1 MSLTLFATKS
11 VSDRPNISEGTCT
24 LQGHAVKLRCD
35 VFLYDE
41 SPTLTDVYW
50 TKDGIKLNIGGSG
63 GKFLGVDVNNQSL
76 IINNVN
82 YNDAGDYK
90 LIAINAVG
98 ETRSKGIVLG
108 NILRFQVF
116 VNIFRFIRLIRLV
129 FIHGIRGA
137 RRMRVIHFAY
147 MGHQSIAG

>member
-1 MSLTLFATKS
+1 MFATKS

-50 TKDGIKLNIGGSG
+50 TKDDIKLNIGGSG
-63 GKFLGVDVNNQSL
+63 GKYLKVDVNNQSL
-76 IINNVN
+76 IINNVS

-98 ETRSKGIVLG
+98 ETMSKGIVLG

-129 FIHGIRGA
+129 LIHGIRGA

>member
-1 MSLTLFATKS
+1 MFATKS

-50 TKDGIKLNIGGSG
+50 TKDGIKLNIGGRGEKYLG
-63 GKFLGVDVNNQSL
+63 GDVNNQSL

-82 YNDAGDYK
+82 YNDDGDYK

-129 FIHGIRGA
+129 LIHGIRGA
-137 RRMRVIHFAY
+137 RRMRVIHFA
-147 MGHQSIAG
+147 

>member
-1 MSLTLFATKS
+1 M
-11 VSDRPNISEGTCT
+11 
-24 LQGHAVKLRCD
+24 
-35 VFLYDE
+35 
-41 SPTLTDVYW
+41 YW
-50 TKDGIKLNIGGSG
+50 TKDGLKLDIGGNG

-82 YNDAGDYK
+82 RHDIGYYK

-98 ETRSKGIVLG
+98 ETRSKGIVLS

-129 FIHGIRGA
+129 LIQGIRGA
-137 RRMRVIHFAY
+137 RQMRVIHFAY
-147 MGHQSIAG
+147 MAHQSIAV

>member
-1 MSLTLFATKS
+1 MFATKS

-24 LQGHAVKLRCD
+24 LQGDAVKLRCD

-50 TKDGIKLNIGGSG
+50 TKDGIKLNIGGRGEKYLG
-63 GKFLGVDVNNQSL
+63 GDVNNQSL

-82 YNDAGDYK
+82 YNDDGDYK
-90 LIAINAVG
+90 LIAINPVG
-98 ETRSKGIVLG
+98 ETRSNGIVLG

-129 FIHGIRGA
+129 LIHGIRGA

>member
-1 MSLTLFATKS
+1 MFATKS

-50 TKDGIKLNIGGSG
+50 TRDGIKLNIGRSG
-63 GKFLGVDVNNQSL
+63 GKYLKVDVNNQSL
-76 IINNVN
+76 IINNVS

-129 FIHGIRGA
+129 LIHGIRGA
-137 RRMRVIHFAY
+137 RRMRVIYFAY